1 MLQTKEAQKRIQLAI
16 NSGDIGQAV
25 ALMHIFFEQSPHSVE
40 SLVWLAHRALKCS
53 LFRLAVT
60 AMERAVALAPG
71 DFRVRLQLATAM
83 VHARQYETAIQQCL
97 LLQDE
102 LYNNPDAMNLLAYCY
117 SALGDFS
124 AAEPLYHAI
133 LKVDPSHSYAIAGLS
148 KCRKFGEG
156 SSGLCEKFLSAL
168 KASMDPVAQARIH
181 HAVAK
186 ILNDC
191 GEYDDA
197 WEAASKANQIMR
209 KVGDSEQPDRI
220 RRFVDNIL
228 ATYKEREWP
237 VASIAADAQH
247 LLIVGMPRSGTTL
260 VEQVLASCES
270 YYPGG
275 EVPAIEFAQQHL
287 RQVSNSP
294 KEVSLDR
301 AASAY
306 LAYFNEFGDVA
317 GRRIINKVPG
327 NFLNVGFFKQLFP
340 AGKVIYVKRDVRDIA
355 ASVYFEHFSE
365 ALSYTTD
372 VADTLAVHQQ
382 CARVMDFWAE
392 QFPKDVFCIEYEL
405 LVQDY
410 NSQVGII
417 AEKLGIENEA
427 IGVHTATQ
435 NAVETPSHWQVRQ
448 GIYQSSIG
456 RWKRYSKLISEFQAL
471 SRL

>member
-1 MLQTKEAQKRIQLAI
+1 MLSITEAQKEIQLAI
-16 NSGDIGQAV
+16 NSGDVGQAAV
-25 ALMHIFFEQSPHSVE
+25 LMHKFFEQSPRSVD
-40 SLVWLAHRALKCS
+40 SLIWLAHWALKCS

-60 AMERAVALAPG
+60 AMERATVLAPG
-71 DFRVRLQLATAM
+71 DFRVRLKLATAM

-97 LLQDE
+97 LLQEE
-102 LYNNPDAMNLLAYCY
+102 LHNNPDAMNLLAYCY

-133 LKVDPSHSYAIAGLS
+133 LKIEPGHSYAIAGLS
-148 KCRKFGEG
+148 KCRKFGVDG
-156 SSGLCEKFLSAL
+156 GDLCVRFLSAL
-168 KASMDPVAQARIH
+168 NDGMGPVAQARIH

-186 ILNDC
+186 ILNDI
-191 GEYDDA
+191 GKYDEA
-197 WEAASKANQIMR
+197 WEAASQANQLMR
-209 KVGDSEQPDRI
+209 NVGDGNQPEQI
-220 RRFVDNIL
+220 RRFVDNVL
-228 ATYKEREWP
+228 ATYKERDWP
-237 VASIAADAQH
+237 VARVAADAQH

-260 VEQVLASCES
+260 VEQVLASCDF

-287 RQVSNSP
+287 RRKLSATNVEP
-294 KEVSLDR
+294 LDR

-306 LAYFNEFGDVA
+306 LAYFDEFGDVA

-340 AGKVIYVKRDVRDIA
+340 SGKVIYVKRDVRDVV

-365 ALSYTTD
+365 VLSYTTD

-382 CARVMDFWAE
+382 CARVMSFWEA
-392 QFPKDVFCIEYEL
+392 QFPNDVFCVEYEL
-405 LVQDY
+405 LVRDY
-410 NSQVGII
+410 EAQVAWI
-417 AEKLGIENEA
+417 AEKLGIDKGS
-427 IGVHTATQ
+427 IGLHTATQ

-456 RWKRYSKLISEFQAL
+456 RWKRYRKLVSAFQTHGL
-471 SRL
+471 I